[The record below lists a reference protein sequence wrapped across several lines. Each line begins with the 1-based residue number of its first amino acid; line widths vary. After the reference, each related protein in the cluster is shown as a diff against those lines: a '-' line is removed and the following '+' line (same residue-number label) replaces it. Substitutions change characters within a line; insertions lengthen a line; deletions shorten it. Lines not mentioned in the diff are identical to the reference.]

1 MLGKLL
7 KHEFKATWKLQCTLY
22 LALIA
27 ISISSSLFGNIKTTN
42 PVGQAFQGL
51 LYAIFFIYI
60 IVMIVVGNFILLARF
75 YKHMFQDQG
84 YLAHTLPVPTW
95 QHIVVKVI
103 VDVFWSI
110 CMMISVAVSLFIF
123 ALNKNILSSGEFKT
137 MLIQVRD
144 FIAQYPS
151 LGKLI
156 CVVCIAFLF
165 QMIYDYLLFFSAMSL
180 GQLFNKHKVIGAIF
194 FFFIVNFIVS
204 YINDLLL
211 TPVLEKQVETI
222 TTIAAS
228 SDAITTGCDQLI
240 TVMPVTILSII
251 LWSAIYYCITHFML
265 TKKLNLE

>member
-27 ISISSSLFGNIKTTN
+27 ISIVSSLFGNIKPN
-42 PVGQAFQGL
+42 NVVGQTFQGL
-51 LYAIFFIYI
+51 LFAIFFLYM
-60 IVMIVVGNFILLARF
+60 IVMIVAANFILLARF
-75 YKHMFQDQG
+75 HNHMLQDQG

-103 VDVFWSI
+103 ADVFWNI
-110 CMMISVAVSLFIF
+110 CMMISVTVSLFIF
-123 ALNKNILSSGEFKT
+123 ALNKGILSSGEFKT

-156 CVVCIAFLF
+156 FVVCIAFLF
-165 QMIYDYLLFFSAMSL
+165 QMINNYLLFFSAMSL

-194 FFFIVNFIVS
+194 FFFIVNSITSFVS
-204 YINDLLL
+204 NLLL
-211 TPVLEKQVETI
+211 NPILEKQVGTV
-222 TTIAAS
+222 AS
-228 SDAITTGCDQLI
+228 SDSIAKVFDQLLAA
-240 TVMPVTILSII
+240 MPVTILSII
-251 LWSAIYYCITHFML
+251 LWSAIYYGITHFML